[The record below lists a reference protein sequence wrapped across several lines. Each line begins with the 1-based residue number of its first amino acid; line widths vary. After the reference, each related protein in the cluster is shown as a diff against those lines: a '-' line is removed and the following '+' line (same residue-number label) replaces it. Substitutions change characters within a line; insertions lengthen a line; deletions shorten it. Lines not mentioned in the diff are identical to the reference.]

1 MIKNVEGNLC
11 GTYER
16 GMCYVILL
24 LHIVATFT
32 SNQNCLKWNVF
43 FPEVNIMW
51 AAHQAHHSSEDYN
64 LTTALRQSVVQNYSS
79 AVSISS

>member
-1 MIKNVEGNLC
+1 MVLMKE
-11 GTYER
+11 E
-16 GMCYVILL
+16 YVMLYYYYILL
-24 LHIVATFT
+24 QHSHPIKIVLNEIF
-32 SNQNCLKWNVF
+32 F

>member
-1 MIKNVEGNLC
+1 MVLMKE
-11 GTYER
+11 E
-16 GMCYVILL
+16 YVMLYYYYILL
-24 LHIVATFT
+24 QHSHPIKIVLNEIFF
-32 SNQNCLKWNVF
+32 F